1 MLGQPRAARAVVISL
16 VALACIAG
24 GCSTDRKITE
34 PDPVEVTSDLLSGA
48 LLTEA
53 DVPSPYVASQNAKQV
68 GPEVL
73 PEHDCDD
80 PLKELDPKESEQSVF
95 TANGTTLANTISYF
109 PGQGAAVVN
118 VYSQMLSECLQAVVP
133 DKHLRFTTRP
143 LNFGVLSND
152 TDADGDSATSKHRS
166 ASATKNPRP
175 PHPAA
180 APNKSIVTGPA
191 GRRAT
196 NTRGRHRPNT
206 NSLYGTT
213 GIPDATHASC
223 APSSPFT

>member
-48 LLTEA
+48 LLTED

-118 VYSQMLSECLQAVVP
+118 AYSQLLSECQQAVVP

-152 TDADGDSATSKHRS
+152 TLPLVVTVEFDDGRIEERNVIVMHSDDLVSTIRLDG
-166 ASATKNPRP
+166 PRP
-175 PHPAA
+175 SDKVVMDA
-180 APNKSIVTGPA
+180 VTRVALGNLGKLA
-191 GRRAT
+191 QD
-196 NTRGRHRPNT
+196 
-206 NSLYGTT
+206 TT
-213 GIPDATHASC
+213 
-223 APSSPFT
+223 

>member
-48 LLTEA
+48 LLTEE

-109 PGQGAAVVN
+109 PGQGAAVAN
-118 VYSQMLSECLQAVVP
+118 AYSQLLSECLQAVVP

-152 TDADGDSATSKHRS
+152 TLPLVVTVEFDDGRIEERNVIVMRS
-166 ASATKNPRP
+166 DDLVSTIRLDGPRP
-175 PHPAA
+175 SDKVVMDA
-180 APNKSIVTGPA
+180 VTRVALGNLGKLA
-191 GRRAT
+191 QD
-196 NTRGRHRPNT
+196 
-206 NSLYGTT
+206 TT
-213 GIPDATHASC
+213 
-223 APSSPFT
+223 